1 MKPNP
6 LIKKVRE
13 RFGKQTLAQKA
24 GEETMVNGTA
34 YITVLVG
41 NQDEAIEFYQ
51 EKLGLEVR
59 LDVPFGPKERWVTVA
74 PKGSAGPEFSL
85 VQADSPAK
93 QQAVGRQ
100 AGDHVLFVLTT
111 EDVDRDHADLK
122 ARGVEVLGDP
132 ENLPWGR
139 HFLFRDPYGN
149 VLDLL
154 QPAPR

>member
-6 LIKKVRE
+6 LNRQVRE
-13 RFGKQTLAQKA
+13 RFGKQVLARQ
-24 GEETMVNGTA
+24 GEDTMVNGTA
-34 YITVLVG
+34 YITVLVK
-41 NQDEAIEFYQ
+41 NQDEALKFYQ

-59 LDVPFGPKERWVTVA
+59 LDVPFGPQERWITVA
-74 PKGSAGPEFSL
+74 PKGSNGPEFSL
-85 VQADSPAK
+85 VEANSPAK
-93 QQAVGRQ
+93 QGAVGQQ

-111 EDVDRDHADLK
+111 EDVDRDHADFK
-122 ARGVEVLGDP
+122 YKGIEVLGEP

-149 VLDLL
+149 LLDLL